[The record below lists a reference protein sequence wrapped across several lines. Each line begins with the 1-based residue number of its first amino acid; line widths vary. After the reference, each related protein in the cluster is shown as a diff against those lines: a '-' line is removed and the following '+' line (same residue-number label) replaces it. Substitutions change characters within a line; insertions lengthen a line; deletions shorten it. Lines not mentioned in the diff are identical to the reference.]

1 MAEEEG
7 GRWDVGVKGNAV
19 YLERRSEENE
29 RLFADQIAPEEAREL
44 AELLT
49 KYAEKADSADEDES
63 DDDED
68 ESNDDEDDSDDD
80 SDDDD
85 DSSDKADS
93 KSED

>member
-63 DDDED
+63 NDDED
-68 ESNDDEDDSDDD
+68 ESNDDGDD